1 MRKDDELTFLEATL
15 LGLTGGDPSQAI
27 LNQERRGQQEVVR
40 NQRLPKKMNDIYSV
54 PEDILRK
61 GVTTDMDW
69 EEMLKIEKENNI
81 EYTKQ
86 QYTKMGIT
94 IVDEYDDLFWTV
106 ELPDGWLIKATG
118 HTMWNDLF
126 DDKGRKRGQFFYKAA
141 FYDRGAF
148 INFNTRYS
156 IAVEHTVDSSEEDFD
171 VWYNSDWQGI
181 VRDCGSII
189 YRTMAVPKLEDYRKD
204 TDNQHALRNQL
215 EEYMD
220 TYYPDYKDIHAYW
233 D

>member
-1 MRKDDELTFLEATL
+1 MRKDDELTFFEATL

-40 NQRLPKKMNDIYSV
+40 DQILPKKTNDVCGI
-54 PEDILRK
+54 PNDILRK
-61 GVTTDMDW
+61 DVTTDMLWD
-69 EEMLKIEKENNI
+69 ERLEIMNKNNI

-86 QYTKMGIT
+86 QYEKMGII
-94 IVDEYDDLFWTV
+94 IVGEYDDLFWNV
-106 ELPDGWLIKATG
+106 KLPAGWTIKATI
-118 HTMWNDLF
+118 HTMWNELF
-126 DDKGRKRGQFFYKAA
+126 DNKGRKRGEFFYKAA
-141 FYDRGAF
+141 FYDRDAF

-171 VWYNSDWQGI
+171 AWYNSDWQGI

-189 YRTMAVPKLEDYRKD
+189 CHTMAIPKSEDYRKD

-220 TYYPDYKDIHAYW
+220 KYYPDYKDIHAYW